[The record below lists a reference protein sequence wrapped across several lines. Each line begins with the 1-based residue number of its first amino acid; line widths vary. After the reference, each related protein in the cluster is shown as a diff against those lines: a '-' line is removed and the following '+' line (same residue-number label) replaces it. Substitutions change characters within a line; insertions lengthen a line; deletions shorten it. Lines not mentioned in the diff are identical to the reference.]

1 MNYRYCLFDLD
12 GTLTESGI
20 GIVNSVIYAL
30 EKFNI
35 RVADRNELTAFIG
48 PPLVDSFM
56 KYFGFTEEQ
65 AQQGVTYYREYFR
78 SRGIFENRVYDGIT
92 DLLDELR
99 RRNVV
104 IAIATS
110 KPYEFSVKILKHFG
124 LFPYFDYIG
133 AASMDGSITKKE
145 DVIMHLLE
153 QFGEVDKSS
162 VLMVGDRDQD
172 VHGARANGLA
182 CAGVLWGYGSEE
194 ELKAAGADYLFAE
207 PRELLKLF

>member
-35 RVADRNELTAFIG
+35 RVADKNELTAFIG

-56 KYFGFTEEQ
+56 KYFDFTEEQ
-65 AQQGVTYYREYFR
+65 AQQGVIYYREYFR
-78 SRGIFENRVYDGIT
+78 ARGIFENRVYDGVM
-92 DLLDELR
+92 DLLSELKR
-99 RRNVV
+99 RDIVV
-104 IAIATS
+104 ALATS
-110 KPYEFSVKILKHFG
+110 KPYEFSVKILKHFD
-124 LFPYFDYIG
+124 LYPYFDYIG

-153 QFGEVDKSS
+153 QFGEIDKSS

-172 VHGARANGLA
+172 VVGAHANGLN

-194 ELKAAGADYLFAE
+194 ELKGAGADCLAAE
-207 PRELLKLF
+207 PRELLDMF

>member
-145 DVIMHLLE
+145 DVIVHLLE
-153 QFGEVDKSS
+153 QFGDLDKSS

-172 VHGARANGLA
+172 VYGAQANGLA

-194 ELKAAGADYLFAE
+194 ELKDAGADYLAAE